1 MAFDPSANL
10 SPTERYVRL
19 CTGLDAFDAAP
30 IRGHAVGGGALGVI
44 ADVRIARTEGGSPS
58 DEERIE
64 ARLRAQ
70 QVQNQQQ
77 QQQQQQQ

>member
-1 MAFDPSANL
+1 MAWL
-10 SPTERYVRL
+10 SYAT
-19 CTGLDAFDAAP
+19 DK
-30 IRGHAVGGGALGVI
+30 IVGGVVQRIDGMSAEAVAAITVRALGVI